1 MVSKVKWMVST
12 HAMFNLIESMGSD
25 NVIAIEPEKL
35 LQNLAKNDPGM
46 LHYTCPAFV
55 DSFKN
60 TFIYKAPFDITIKI
74 DPIKRTVELDKNS
87 DIVEKYL
94 HDRKTDCLESGKM
107 VFSLNYFLLF
117 ITDDD
122 IEIETIPCLYHQNS
136 FIENTM
142 VVSGRFNI
150 RDWIRS
156 VELAA
161 IVKNSEPTNKECIYI
176 TIKRGDPLMYIRFHP
191 KDGSLVKLEQEF
203 DLDVIEKYTR
213 ITRVTS
219 LVKQTNP
226 HTKLF
231 DLYKMFLP
239 FRKKLSS
246 GKCPF
251 RFK

>member
-1 MVSKVKWMVST
+1 MSKVKWMITTS
-12 HAMFNLIESMGSD
+12 AKFNLLEEMGSD

-35 LQNLAKNDPGM
+35 LQNLAKTDPGM

-60 TFIYKAPFDITIKI
+60 TFIYKAPFDICIKV
-74 DPIKRTVELDKNS
+74 DPVNRTVEMDKDS
-87 DIVEKYL
+87 ETVQKYL
-94 HDRKTDCLESGKM
+94 FHRKQDSVESGKM
-107 VFSLNYFLLF
+107 LFSLNYFLLF
-117 ITDDD
+117 ITDND

-136 FIENTM
+136 FIEHTM
-142 VVSGRFNI
+142 IVSGRFNI

-156 VELAA
+156 IELAA
-161 IVKNSEPTNKECIYI
+161 IVKNSEPKNKECIYI

-191 KDGSLVKLEQEF
+191 KDGSLIKLEQEF

-231 DLYKMFLP
+231 DLYKMFSP
-239 FRKKLSS
+239 FRKKLAS
-246 GKCPF
+246 KRCPF
-251 RFK
+251 NFKN

>member
-1 MVSKVKWMVST
+1 MVST
-12 HAMFNLIESMGSD
+12 DAKFNLLEEMGSD

-35 LQNLAKNDPGM
+35 LQNLVKTEPGM
-46 LHYTCPAFV
+46 LHYTCPAFI
-55 DSFKN
+55 DNFKN
-60 TFIYKAPFDITIKI
+60 TYIYKAPFDISIKV
-74 DPIKRTVELDKNS
+74 DPVNRLIELDK
-87 DIVEKYL
+87 DPETVKKYL
-94 HDRKTDCLESGKM
+94 YHRKNDSAELGNIL
-107 VFSLNYFLLF
+107 FSLNYLLLF

-122 IEIETIPCLYHQNS
+122 IEVETIPCFYHENQ
-136 FIENTM
+136 FINNTM
-142 VVSGRFNI
+142 LVSGRFNI

-203 DLDVIEKYTR
+203 DFDVIEKYTR

-239 FRKKLSS
+239 FRKKLTS